1 MKKLFLFSLLAI
13 LSVAAETN
21 FAQKPATS
29 PKPATAATTKNLPT
43 KSQDAPVIPF
53 VNRVLP
59 NGLEIIVLPDAS
71 VPIVTVELAVR
82 NGSFTEPPELNGLS
96 HLYEH
101 MFFKTNRS
109 IMVFRCEQIQLY
121 RRFDLYRQS
130 NCEEH
135 LKYKSEIGDGTYL
148 GEIGSLGIT
157 YNGTTREEVVN
168 YYFTTT
174 SPYVSTAIRFINDAV
189 RYPVF
194 DEEEFEREKQV
205 VIGEIDRNES
215 NPYFYLQRNLM
226 DKLFYKYPTRKNAL
240 GSRETVGSAT
250 TEKMRTIQ
258 NRYYVPNNSALVVT
272 GDVKPE
278 EVFRI
283 AGEIFGS
290 WKKREVDPF
299 KEFPLVEHPPLT
311 KSEGIIVQQPVNNV
325 LIQIGW
331 HGPSIGKDNPATYA
345 ADVFSYILTQ
355 PDSRFQRAL
364 VDTGLVV
371 AADVTYYTQRNVG
384 PITLT
389 LVTTP
394 EKAKPALAAAYAEF
408 AKFTS
413 ADYYT
418 DEELS
423 NATTLMESRDL
434 FEREKLSDYAHT
446 LSFWWSST
454 GIEYF
459 RGYHKNMRAVSRE
472 EINRY
477 VKTYIQGKPHIGIA
491 LISAESQQQA
501 KLTPEDLIGK

>member
-1 MKKLFLFSLLAI
+1 MKKFFLFSLLAI
-13 LSVAAETN
+13 FFSLADIN
-21 FAQKPATS
+21 FAQTGAPTPKTPAVT
-29 PKPATAATTKNLPT
+29 PKNQTT

-59 NGLEIIVLPDAS
+59 NGLEVIVLSDAS

-82 NGSFTEPPELNGLS
+82 NGSFTEPPELSGLS

-109 IMVFRCEQIQLY
+109 IMIFRCEQIQGY
-121 RRFDLYRQS
+121 RRFDLYRQN
-130 NCEEH
+130 NCDEH
-135 LKYKSEIGDGTYL
+135 LKYKSEIGDGAYL
-148 GEIGSLGIT
+148 GEIGNLGIT

-174 SPYVSTAIRFINDAV
+174 SPYVSTAIKFINDAV
-189 RYPVF
+189 RFPVF
-194 DEEEFEREKQV
+194 DEGEFEREKQV

-240 GSRETVGSAT
+240 GSRESINTAT

-283 AGEIFGS
+283 AEQTFGS
-290 WKKREVDPF
+290 WKKREKDPF
-299 KEFPLVEHPPLT
+299 TEFPLVEHPPLA
-311 KSEGIIVQQPVNNV
+311 KSEGIIVEQPVNNV

-371 AADVTYYTQRNVG
+371 AADVTYYTQRNTG

-394 EKAKPALAAAYAEF
+394 EKAKPALAAAYAEL

-418 DEELS
+418 GEELA

-434 FEREKLSDYAHT
+434 FEREKLSEYAHT

-454 GIEYF
+454 GIDYF
-459 RGYHKNMRAVSRE
+459 RSYHKNMRAVTRE

-477 VKTYIQGKPHIGIA
+477 VKTYIQGKPHVGIA
-491 LISAESQQQA
+491 LISTQSQQEA